1 MIGINIIKSR
11 MRRGMLSRGLVGIL
25 VWILSAILILFL
37 ATAAAALIG
46 GDEFVSAIVSDISSV
61 IESFTKK

>member
-1 MIGINIIKSR
+1 